1 MKTTATQQYQLA
13 EFHSSTS
20 TKIQG
25 FLFSLG
31 VHSLVLFALLYQS
44 PKDLKPEE
52 ETVSVQWVALTAL
65 GEAPKPQ
72 AMTRIVAPT
81 AEVEQ
86 SQAQSI
92 SRVIKEEEKTEKKP
106 EKITEQTEKQVEG
119 KKPEKKEPPKK
130 KISINDL
137 FSGQSD
143 PRADAGARKGDPRGS
158 KEGTSTT
165 WNQST
170 EMSLYVSR
178 VSLMIKRQFQVPN
191 SISEAQRKQ
200 LKGKLKI
207 VLNSNGNIVGNV
219 MWVEKSGNTY
229 FDQALVRAVEAF
241 RSSLKLMLPTQEDLK
256 KKVLKEGL
264 ILSLSGD
271 E

>member
-1 MKTTATQQYQLA
+1 MKTSVSQSYQLA
-13 EFHSSTS
+13 EFHSSFS
-20 TKIQG
+20 TKLQA

-31 VHSLVLFALLYQS
+31 VHSLVLFALLFQS
-44 PKDLKPEE
+44 PKDQKPEE

-65 GEAPKPQ
+65 GEAPQPQ
-72 AMTRIVAPT
+72 AMTRIVAP
-81 AEVEQ
+81 AVEVEQ

-92 SRVIKEEEKTEKKP
+92 SRVIKEETKEEKKP
-106 EKITEQTEKQVEG
+106 EKTTEKIEKQIEG
-119 KKPEKKEPPKK
+119 KKPEKKDPPKRQIK
-130 KISINDL
+130 LNDL
-137 FSGQSD
+137 FATSND
-143 PRADAGARKGDPRGS
+143 PRADAGARKGDARGF

-165 WNQST
+165 WNESS

-178 VSLMIKRQFQVPN
+178 VSVMIKRQFQVPN

-207 VLNSNGNIVGNV
+207 VLNASGYVVGSV
-219 MWVEKSGNTY
+219 LWVEKSGNSY
-229 FDQALVRAVEAF
+229 FDQALIRAVEVF
-241 RSSLKLMLPTQEDLK
+241 RSTLKLTLPSQEDLK